1 MLNAHIATLSY
12 YINTLEPE
20 YISEEY
26 IPLINASVF
35 ALQQSKKKMEGVM
48 EESIQKP
55 DTSQIR
61 ILDKRVNEL
70 MRKRQEELRAGQ
82 METTTRRYLS
92 DFKSITD
99 QFYFIYKISMDIE
112 RVCGKM
118 AE

>member
-1 MLNAHIATLSY
+1 
-12 YINTLEPE
+12 
-20 YISEEY
+20 
-26 IPLINASVF
+26 
-35 ALQQSKKKMEGVM
+35 
-48 EESIQKP
+48 
-55 DTSQIR
+55 
-61 ILDKRVNEL
+61 